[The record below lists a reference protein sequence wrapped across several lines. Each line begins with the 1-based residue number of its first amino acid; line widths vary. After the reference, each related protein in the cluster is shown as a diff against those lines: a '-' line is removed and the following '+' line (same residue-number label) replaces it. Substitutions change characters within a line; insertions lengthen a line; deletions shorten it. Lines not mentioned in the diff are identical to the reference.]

1 MADKEE
7 VERIVREFIA
17 GKGLFL
23 VCIKISA
30 SNRITVLADTMDG
43 IKIDECVALH
53 RYIEK
58 NLDRDKENYE
68 LQVSS
73 PGLDMPFAVIQQ
85 YNKNEGRLVEVT
97 GTDGSKLAGLLKNVT
112 AGGFEI
118 ETEVK
123 EKGKAKEIRE
133 VSFNYDQVKSTRA
146 LYTIK

>member
-1 MADKEE
+1 MADKAE

-17 GKGLFL
+17 EKGLFL
-23 VCIKISA
+23 VGIKISA

-58 NLDRDKENYE
+58 NLDRDREDYE

-97 GTDGSKLAGLLKNVT
+97 GTDGNKLTGLLKNVT

-118 ETEVK
+118 ETEIK
-123 EKGKAKEIRE
+123 EKGKVKVIRE

>member
-1 MADKEE
+1 MADKAE

-17 GKGLFL
+17 EKGLFL
-23 VCIKISA
+23 VGIKISA

-53 RYIEK
+53 RYVEK
-58 NLDRDKENYE
+58 NLDRDREDYE

-97 GTDGSKLAGLLKNVT
+97 GTDGNKLTGLLKNVT

-118 ETEVK
+118 ETEIK
-123 EKGKAKEIRE
+123 EKGKVKVIRE

>member
-1 MADKEE
+1 MADKAE

-17 GKGLFL
+17 EKGLFL
-23 VCIKISA
+23 VGIKISA

-58 NLDRDKENYE
+58 NLDRDKEDYE

-85 YNKNEGRLVEVT
+85 YYRNEGRLVEVT
-97 GTDGSKLAGLLKNVT
+97 GTDGNKLTGLLKNVT

-118 ETEVK
+118 ETEIK

>member
-1 MADKEE
+1 MADKAE

-23 VCIKISA
+23 VGIKISA

-58 NLDRDKENYE
+58 NLDRDREDYE

-97 GTDGSKLAGLLKNVT
+97 GTDGNKLTGLLKNVT

-118 ETEVK
+118 ETEIK
-123 EKGKAKEIRE
+123 EKGKVKVIRE